1 MSLSMKL
8 KEKLKLISTSLSSKF
23 YKWLLG
29 REMFLKLLKKR
40 HDKFM
45 EYRVKKHILIRP
57 IETFLTKSF
66 PGVTSEQERMLATK
80 RYYKFSEIDDFRLMA
95 EYMSIYREVPGMK
108 DLIAAIIQEHYFMTK
123 KVDHNLH
130 YLWYLYRDGTR
141 AGEYRPFILMAE
153 MQLLKELGYLTEDEV
168 KNMCVMM
175 ESDDTDNLNLVY
187 LSILNL
193 RKQRIEDYG
202 DYGKSNVTAPLHNI
216 VQDYSHTIM
225 SQELFMKYFT
235 KTV

>member
-1 MSLSMKL
+1 MLFSMKL

-45 EYRVKKHILIRP
+45 EYRVKKHFIIRP
-57 IETFLTKSF
+57 IETFLTKGF

-80 RYYKFSEIDDFRLMA
+80 KYYKFSEIDDFRLMA

-123 KVDHNLH
+123 KVDQNLH
-130 YLWYLYRDGTR
+130 YLWHLYRDGTR

-175 ESDDTDNLNLVY
+175 ESDDKDNLNLVY

-202 DYGKSNVTAPLHNI
+202 EYGVSDVSAPLYNI

-225 SQELFMKYFT
+225 SQELFMKFFT